1 MAPESAGRGYGAQ
14 ISRIGRAAGPA
25 EFRPAAA
32 PIGGS
37 HTRGTVLVELG
48 LGLR

>member
-25 EFRPAAA
+25 EFSARSRTDRRFPRTALDQAAY
-32 PIGGS
+32 S
-37 HTRGTVLVELG
+37 M
-48 LGLR
+48 